1 MSAEMYC
8 GMAILAMVLHG
19 RDARATLASPKK
31 TFAISGFGLDCRHL
45 HAEEA
50 MICREQSKW

>member
-19 RDARATLASPKK
+19 WDARATQGPPKK
-31 TFAISGFGLDCRHL
+31 LLPI
-45 HAEEA
+45 
-50 MICREQSKW
+50 